1 MKRTAWPPLLI
12 GSLCLAVSGCIADAW
27 TEVTTAP
34 TDATSDLTNGTSNAI
49 GDIVGAMSDFTS
61 STTPGDTYSS
71 DALARA
77 RTKTELFTMRGYEN
91 IRSDVA
97 RGVGEYLWSLGTLA
111 GVPLDRMEEF
121 QFLMQDSYTTM
132 FDDYVPP
139 SESVA
144 RVVEVAW
151 SRGYGRR

>member
-1 MKRTAWPPLLI
+1 
-12 GSLCLAVSGCIADAW
+12 
-27 TEVTTAP
+27 
-34 TDATSDLTNGTSNAI
+34 
-49 GDIVGAMSDFTS
+49 
-61 STTPGDTYSS
+61 
-71 DALARA
+71 
-77 RTKTELFTMRGYEN
+77 
-91 IRSDVA
+91 
-97 RGVGEYLWSLGTLA
+97 VGEYLWSLGTLA